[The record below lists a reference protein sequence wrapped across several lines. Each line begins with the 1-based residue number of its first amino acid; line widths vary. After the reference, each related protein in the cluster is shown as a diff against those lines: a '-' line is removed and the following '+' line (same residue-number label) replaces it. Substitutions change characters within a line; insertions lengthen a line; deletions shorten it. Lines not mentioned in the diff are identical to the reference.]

1 VILNRIQQE
10 RLTCTNDIEQKLND
24 IRKKYSGKTIVLQLA
39 VAFTIEGS
47 GVNYVNL
54 KGVTGIECANGDS
67 KAFADAII
75 KLRKDKS
82 MYDKYAENAKNR
94 VINEFMFDKFQ
105 DNVRKLINDL

>member
-1 VILNRIQQE
+1 MA
-10 RLTCTNDIEQKLND
+10 CDIFAFPSITKNEAFGIALAEGM
-24 IRKKYSGKTIVLQLA
+24 YFGKPA
-39 VAFTIEGS
+39 VTFTIEGS

-54 KGVTGIECANGDS
+54 DGVTGIECANGDS